1 MFCFRR
7 KSDALGPYNL
17 FSLIGERLMLNEST
31 ITMPIY
37 NVLFEVISDPW
48 LCRVLE
54 NFLIDIYLYM

>member
-1 MFCFRR
+1 M
-7 KSDALGPYNL
+7 GPHNL